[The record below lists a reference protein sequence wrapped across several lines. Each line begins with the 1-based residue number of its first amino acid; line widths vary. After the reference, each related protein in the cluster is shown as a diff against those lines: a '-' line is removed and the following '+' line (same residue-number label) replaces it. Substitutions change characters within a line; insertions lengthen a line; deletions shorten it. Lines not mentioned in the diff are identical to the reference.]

1 MIFIQNNVKNF
12 YTVRIE
18 NLQTEVS
25 GNHLAEDQAAELG
38 FEKITGRTGVIEKT
52 RFLEKSDGWSVYG
65 VQWATRVRRDDSRR
79 PRYSGACTRVYVRKI
94 EPPKEAKAI
103 TPRRASTASLES

>member
-1 MIFIQNNVKNF
+1 VILFQNNVKNF

-25 GNHLAEDQAAELG
+25 GRYLAEDLAAELG

-65 VQWATRVRRDDSRR
+65 VQWATRVRRDDSPR

-103 TPRRASTASLES
+103 TPRRAFTTSLES